1 MSEHEWVER
10 FTVDVDR
17 LVKAGTVADSA
28 EGTSAEYSELLR
40 LAQALSSTDFS
51 DQSQI
56 QPVLR
61 RRLLDMRQ
69 GWHPQE
75 RIPMLASFRKL
86 RLALVLPTV
95 MLVSLLIAGLTWPG
109 GLTAAA
115 QDVIDFVQ
123 RLWVGEHTSIEPID
137 LEQIEWNVEPSKA
150 ACSTQVQNCTPE
162 PGKCKI
168 VRLDDRLLSGNGVSR
183 HFDSIAEAQAAI
195 SFTLRQPAALPEGY
209 TFSQAN
215 VWGLGD
221 LATTDLL
228 YSGPDS
234 HIMLSQSPVSGQRDQ
249 GVAIGLPGVT
259 AIATVQVNG
268 HTATWAEHTLI
279 WEADG
284 ISYLLT
290 GSNLGQ
296 EDALHIAESIE

>member
-1 MSEHEWVER
+1 M
-10 FTVDVDR
+10 F
-17 LVKAGTVADSA
+17 A
-28 EGTSAEYSELLR
+28 
-40 LAQALSSTDFS
+40 
-51 DQSQI
+51 
-56 QPVLR
+56 P
-61 RRLLDMRQ
+61 
-69 GWHPQE
+69 
-75 RIPMLASFRKL
+75 FRKL
-86 RLALVLPTV
+86 RFALVLPTV
-95 MLVSLLIAGLTWPG
+95 ILVGLLLAGLTWPG

-137 LEQIEWNVEPSKA
+137 LEQIQWNAQPSKA
-150 ACSTQVQNCTPE
+150 ACSTQVQDCTPE
-162 PGKCKI
+162 PGQCKI

-183 HFDSIAEAQAAI
+183 HFDSFAEAQTTV

-228 YSGPDS
+228 YSGPGS

-249 GVAIGLPGVT
+249 GIAIGLPGVT

-279 WEADG
+279 WRPTA
-284 ISYLLT
+284 SAT
-290 GSNLGQ
+290 S
-296 EDALHIAESIE
+296 